1 MDEVKVPLSFV
12 AISRRLHKVVLPDV
26 THVVG
31 ISRGGVVLASMIA
44 HQLQLPLTLIAL
56 NYRDDNNAPRHE
68 TPRLLAEVPMVAAGA
83 HILLVDDVA
92 VSGRT
97 LTAAKSHFPN
107 HKVTTLVAKGQG
119 DHVLF
124 PEVGQCVIWPWKSAE
139 PLDFKVA

>member
-12 AISRRLHKVVLPDV
+12 EISRRLHAVSLPNV

-31 ISRGGVVLASMIA
+31 ISRGGVVLSTMIA
-44 HQLQLPLTLIAL
+44 HQLHLPLTIIAL
-56 NYRDDNNAPRHE
+56 NYRDDSNAPRHDE
-68 TPRLLAEVPMVAAGA
+68 PKLLEAVPVVPAGA
-83 HILLVDDVA
+83 HILLVDDVS

-97 LTAAKSHFPN
+97 LNAAKSHFPD
-107 HKVTTLVAKGQG
+107 HQITTLVAKGQG

-124 PEVGQCVIWPWKSAE
+124 PDVPQCVIWPWKTAE